1 VEVDHLCKRATFL
14 LPETRSDLH
23 RELGLIRLA
32 CGDPAGAKAALEK
45 ARNLAPDRV
54 RREAAESALQ
64 RLE

>member
-1 VEVDHLCKRATFL
+1 VGRLCKWSGHT

-23 RELGLIRLA
+23 RELGLLKLA
-32 CGDPAGAKAALEK
+32 CGDPAGARPEFEK

-54 RREAAESALQ
+54 RREAAEGALA